1 LVLRAKKIQSISELD
16 LPALFPSV
24 LEIDLGLNELHGSII
39 VGDGSTCFPSR
50 LMKLDLS
57 HNRITGVEG
66 IAACVHLEELSL
78 SHNLIDVMHPLP
90 VGLLRLDLS
99 YNLIWSKN
107 CLRVLPLS
115 VRLQSIDMDHNP
127 VTLLCPQWK
136 DTLRSLISSLRY
148 FDGRRITPGPV
159 TAMNSKK
166 TATTHPTP
174 PPPPPP
180 RSSRLSQQPQPIV
193 GSPSTSRRDII
204 VEKQQQQLVHTV
216 SPKEQRKKDEARS
229 ERYLAMLEGMR
240 ELRLQHE
247 NEQTRDAMPYRLSV
261 PEQKLQDL
269 TDRLSVPKRVSPKK
283 KTSGVKSTFSSAHRQ
298 LLPPANPPLPGES
311 QSPVKVKGTHHA
323 EQTRPMSLEAAT
335 AALIQWIE
343 DAKIILNQCVA
354 LMLKVEALPDKLR
367 RVGITESHAEK
378 FAFEHSQIWF
388 GRCEPLPHRVKAA
401 IECLSSSSASS
412 PDLRVYC
419 SRLEADTVLQLRQRL
434 QAYMLQFQQ
443 IHHFMVLSIRQRGA
457 TATAGVSFRM
467 ALDAIVEAVEEQSL
481 SRIHSGD
488 ISSLDHNNSYFF
500 SDPNIS
506 SNAAATTTAAAVTTT
521 TTTDMSEISIG
532 SDDMDS
538 FLLRHS
544 STDDACLGGWKQEDR
559 S

>member
-1 LVLRAKKIQSISELD
+1 
-16 LPALFPSV
+16 
-24 LEIDLGLNELHGSII
+24 
-39 VGDGSTCFPSR
+39 
-50 LMKLDLS
+50 
-57 HNRITGVEG
+57 
-66 IAACVHLEELSL
+66 
-78 SHNLIDVMHPLP
+78 
-90 VGLLRLDLS
+90 
-99 YNLIWSKN
+99 
-107 CLRVLPLS
+107 
-115 VRLQSIDMDHNP
+115 
-127 VTLLCPQWK
+127 
-136 DTLRSLISSLRY
+136 
-148 FDGRRITPGPV
+148 
-159 TAMNSKK
+159 
-166 TATTHPTP
+166 
-174 PPPPPP
+174 
-180 RSSRLSQQPQPIV
+180 
-193 GSPSTSRRDII
+193 
-204 VEKQQQQLVHTV
+204 VHTV
-216 SPKEQRKKDEARS
+216 SPKEQRRKDEARS

-247 NEQTRDAMPYRLSV
+247 NEQDRDTIPFRLNV
-261 PEQKLQDL
+261 PEQQLQDL
-269 TDRLSVPKRVSPKK
+269 TDRLSVPRRISPKK

-298 LLPPANPPLPGES
+298 LLTPGES
-311 QSPVKVKGTHHA
+311 LSPVKVKGTHHA

-354 LMLKVEALPDKLR
+354 LMSKVEALPEKLR

-378 FAFEHSQIWF
+378 FAFEQSQIWF

-457 TATAGVSFRM
+457 TAGVSFRM
-467 ALDAIVEAVEEQSL
+467 ALDAIVEAVEEQSM

-488 ISSLDHNNSYFF
+488 ISSLDRNNSYFF
-500 SDPNIS
+500 FSDPSSS
-506 SNAAATTTAAAVTTT
+506 SNAAYAVVAATATATTDV
-521 TTTDMSEISIG
+521 SEMSIG

-544 STDDACLGGWKQEDR
+544 RADDACLGGWKQEEEQ